1 MLPEKAGMLPER
13 VVLLRRQPCDG
24 RALRASRRQ
33 KLIRKADPKIRGA
46 LTFSNITGNSCV
58 R

>member
-13 VVLLRRQPCDG
+13 VLLLRRPAYDG

-33 KLIRKADPKIRGA
+33 KLRKEIRGA